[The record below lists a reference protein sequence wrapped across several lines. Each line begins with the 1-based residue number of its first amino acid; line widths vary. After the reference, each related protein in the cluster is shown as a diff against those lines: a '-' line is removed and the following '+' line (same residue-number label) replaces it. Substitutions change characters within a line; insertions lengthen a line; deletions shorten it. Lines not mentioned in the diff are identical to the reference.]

1 MATGRQVVLASAR
14 AALSGRAESQMGNEC
29 EGEAELEL
37 EFLLSGRSTW
47 GTKLQHST
55 VPKYSMY
62 SSLQVTVPDRKVH
75 TGGGRRQDCASHP
88 WPCGCLWKETGIMRY
103 LLEPLMG
110 FYCRSA
116 RACVMPRYLKV
127 GTRTCVGLFYFC
139 ASRHLAL
146 ALSSRRVPKR
156 KRSSGVG
163 SAGGVEQRAS
173 CQPDQPDNQIR
184 PQLPKTC

>member
-1 MATGRQVVLASAR
+1 
-14 AALSGRAESQMGNEC
+14 
-29 EGEAELEL
+29 
-37 EFLLSGRSTW
+37 
-47 GTKLQHST
+47 
-55 VPKYSMY
+55 
-62 SSLQVTVPDRKVH
+62 
-75 TGGGRRQDCASHP
+75 
-88 WPCGCLWKETGIMRY
+88 MRY